1 MSYWLVAREAEK
13 MASVVDEFVNNAA
26 MNQGSG
32 SLFGTYE
39 VDQKQ
44 HQQTAEQSPRQ
55 QVPHWN
61 YRDRNGL
68 SN

>member
-1 MSYWLVAREAEK
+1 MSYWLVARKAKE
-13 MASVVDEFVNNAA
+13 MASVMDELMNHAA
-26 MNQGSG
+26 VNQGSG
-32 SLFGTYE
+32 TLFGTHE

-55 QVPHWN
+55 QLPHWN
-61 YRDRNGL
+61 DGDRNGL

>member
-13 MASVVDEFVNNAA
+13 MASIVDEFVNNAA

-32 SLFGTYE
+32 SLFGAHE

-55 QVPHWN
+55 QFPHWN
-61 YRDRNGL
+61 YGDRNGL

>member
-1 MSYWLVAREAEK
+1 MSYWLVAGKAKE
-13 MASVVDEFVNNAA
+13 MASVMDELMNHAA
-26 MNQGSG
+26 VNQGGG
-32 SLFGTYE
+32 SLFGTHE

-55 QVPHWN
+55 QLPHWD
-61 YRDRNGL
+61 YGDRNGL

>member
-1 MSYWLVAREAEK
+1 MSYWLVAGKAKE
-13 MASVVDEFVNNAA
+13 MASVMDELMNHAA
-26 MNQGSG
+26 VNQGSG
-32 SLFGTYE
+32 SLFGTHE

-55 QVPHWN
+55 QLPHWD
-61 YRDRNGL
+61 YGDRNGL